1 MDKKTYTLITILA
14 CVLGAALLVCVLV
27 RTFAPRMILPNLDV
41 PAMVLVSLVALV
53 LDYYLAPNAKRC
65 YVCVAVF
72 GAVTFG
78 LLPYCAGFAT
88 VLEALLLALKGGIT
102 FTATTWLFGSMADR
116 ISTGPAAKAAPV
128 VSALS
133 LYLAA
138 QVFMGIF

>member
-1 MDKKTYTLITILA
+1 MDKKTYTLNTLLA
-14 CVLGAALLVCVLV
+14 CVLGTVLLVCVFV

-41 PAMVLVSLVALV
+41 PNMVLVSLVTLI
-53 LDYYLAPNAKRC
+53 LDYYLAPNAKRR
-65 YVCVAVF
+65 YLWVAVF

-88 VLEALLLALKGGIT
+88 GLEALLFALKGGIT
-102 FTATTWLFGSMADR
+102 LTVTTWLFASMTDR

-128 VSALS
+128 VSALG

-138 QVFMGIF
+138 QVVMGIF

>member
-1 MDKKTYTLITILA
+1 MDKKTYTLNTILA
-14 CVLGAALLVCVLV
+14 CVLGAALLVCVFV

-41 PAMVLVSLVALV
+41 PAMVLVSLVTLV

-65 YVCVAVF
+65 YVCVAAF

-78 LLPYCAGFAT
+78 LLPYCAGFVTA
-88 VLEALLLALKGGIT
+88 LEALLFALKGGIT

-138 QVFMGIF
+138 QIFMGIF

>member
-1 MDKKTYTLITILA
+1 MDKKTYTLNTLLA
-14 CVLGAALLVCVLV
+14 CVLGTVLLVCVFV

-41 PAMVLVSLVALV
+41 PAMVLVSLVTLI
-53 LDYYLAPNAKRC
+53 LDYYLAPNAKRR
-65 YVCVAVF
+65 YLWVAVF

-88 VLEALLLALKGGIT
+88 GLEALLFALKGGIT
-102 FTATTWLFGSMADR
+102 FTVTTWLFASMTDR

>member
-1 MDKKTYTLITILA
+1 MDKKTYTLNTIFA

-41 PAMVLVSLVALV
+41 PAMVLVSLVTLV

-65 YVCVAVF
+65 YVCVAAF
-72 GAVTFG
+72 GTVTFG

-88 VLEALLLALKGGIT
+88 GLEALLFALKGGIT
-102 FTATTWLFGSMADR
+102 FTATTWLFGSMTDR

-128 VSALS
+128 VSALG

-138 QVFMGIF
+138 QVFVGIF